1 MNIQQQYF
9 YGMKSQILTY
19 KISVFSSMCFVYFL
33 LNGKLQVSKESTGSL
48 IFPEEDYNLWV
59 TLVFSSFSSIFAKAH
74 MQYDQ
79 LIMALL
85 PPGPG
90 HIFFNHKLKKKTT
103 PLFWKIL
110 RRIATIYLNFV
121 THCLVQPHMPVVPN
135 SGLIS
140 HLLSRTGTIMQPQ
153 DVWLAVQK

>member
-9 YGMKSQILTY
+9 YGMKSQVLSY
-19 KISVFSSMCFVYFL
+19 KISVFSSMCFVYLL
-33 LNGKLQVSKESTGSL
+33 LNGKLKVSKESTGSL

-59 TLVFSSFSSIFAKAH
+59 TLAFSSFSSIFAKAH
-74 MQYDQ
+74 IQYDQ

-85 PPGPG
+85 LPGPG
-90 HIFFNHKLKKKTT
+90 YIFFNHKLKKKTT
-103 PLFWKIL
+103 TLFWKIL
-110 RRIATIYLNFV
+110 RRIATIFLSFV

-135 SGLIS
+135 SGLLS

-153 DVWLAVQK
+153 HVWLAVQK